1 MPPGR
6 PSLTS
11 SISAFWHAVASWS
24 KLWANRKSLR
34 DDTRYRVDLTVEGTV
49 AGYPVR
55 EELHAYLSVGS
66 PSTQASS
73 HAVPTAEL
81 VAWLWDQVPSTRRA
95 ELEALLAAYW
105 SEHQEVPGLDEAKI
119 KAAKLWL
126 QRLRATVPKEREG
139 PVSLD
144 VDGDADDVAKAEE
157 RFGDAA

>member
-11 SISAFWHAVASWS
+11 SLSAFWHALTAWS

-34 DDTRYRVDLTVEGTV
+34 DDTRYRMDLVVDGTV
-49 AGYPVR
+49 AGYPVH
-55 EELHAYLSVGS
+55 EELHAFLSVGS
-66 PSTQASS
+66 PSIQAGSS
-73 HAVPTAEL
+73 AVPTAEL
-81 VAWLWDQVPSTRRA
+81 VAWLWQQIPGTRR
-95 ELEALLAAYW
+95 EDLQDQLAAYW
-105 SEHQEVPGLDEAKI
+105 AEHQEVPGLDDAQI

-144 VDGDADDVAKAEE
+144 CDGDNADLAAAEE
-157 RFGDAA
+157 RFAA